1 MRRLA
6 ASLAAA
12 ALVLAGCGFL
22 DPAARTVPAGF
33 ATPRIFLVSDEA
45 QGPLVLGGEFGLR
58 VSLDGG
64 RTWTRPEN
72 GDAPAVA
79 AAPYVDRIL
88 VSRGATRQS
97 YDYSMGGAPTETQT
111 WPFPGAVVALGGSAR
126 RDRIWALT
134 RPDGD
139 ARLMYSND
147 GGAYWWQLPA
157 VGLCRRP
164 LAIATS
170 PHPGRPD
177 RLWVACGRQG
187 LLISDDLGVTFQ
199 RLLGIPRADAVSAA
213 RGTAGHAVIA
223 TPRVAVTRDDGA
235 TWRFADVD
243 AVALAVD
250 PRKSDLVFAI
260 AENGQLRASL
270 DGGLTFEE

>member
-33 ATPRIFLVSDEA
+33 ADPRIFLVSDDA

-64 RTWTRPEN
+64 RTWTRPAN
-72 GDAPAVA
+72 GDAPVVA
-79 AAPYVDRIL
+79 AAPYVDRLL

-97 YDYSMGGAPTETQT
+97 YDYSMAGAPTETQT
-111 WPFPGAVVALGGSAR
+111 WPFAGAVVALGGSAR
-126 RDRIWALT
+126 RDRVWALT

-199 RLLGIPRADAVSAA
+199 RLLGIPRADDVAAA

-235 TWRFADVD
+235 TWSFAALD
-243 AVALAVD
+243 AVSLAVD

-270 DGGLTFEE
+270 DGGLTFED